1 MKYELRIKK
10 SCKKAIKKKT
20 AKNKELEETIS
31 KKINQI
37 LQNPKQFKPLKNEL
51 SGLRRVHIMKS
62 FVLIY
67 QILEKN
73 KSIELVSFTHHDEAY
88 KK

>member
-1 MKYELRIKK
+1 MKYELRIKE

-20 AKNKELEETIS
+20 AKNKQLKEAIS
-31 KKINQI
+31 KKIKQI
-37 LQNPKQFKPLKNEL
+37 LQNPEQFKPLKNEL

-67 QILEKN
+67 KILEEN
-73 KSIELVSFTHHDEAY
+73 KSIEFVSFTHHDEAY
-88 KK
+88 KT